1 MTKKRLTIIIVIAVA
16 TVAAAIAAILLNM
29 ETVSVYADIT
39 ADLFFG
45 QMDADEATRLRGEA
59 ETLLTLGDSDGALT
73 VVTFAYTHHDGE
85 ATEPLMLLWARI
97 LFSLDK
103 PEDGCQVLDELLVHY
118 EEEPPAG
125 DLLGET
131 LLALAPEQGY
141 SVLVKLYSYG
151 LAVESPSLPKLEETI
166 DALLDEAIDLE
177 WEFSYEREMAYMD
190 PNVARRDVG
199 MAEMEAEREA
209 PLALA
214 ALLTERYTLG
224 APPLEEQEL
233 ISQPRLAEYLQFNDW
248 IRYEVK
254 GTSVDEI
261 RDEEESEEA
270 EELESLEEITEAASD
285 EDRTGDGADEDDP
298 DDPFAALTDA
308 ERARIDAAL
317 YEAAQMRPEERYT
330 ATTVILCQM
339 EAFTLRGLVERLT
352 LDPYTG
358 RPAIAGELLTLE
370 DEVNEETEEMV
381 EEEVAE

>member
-1 MTKKRLTIIIVIAVA
+1 MTKKRLTVIIIIAVA
-16 TVAAAIAAILLNM
+16 TVAAAVAAILLNM

-45 QMDADEATRLRGEA
+45 QMDADEAIRLRGEA

-85 ATEPLMLLWARI
+85 STEPLMLLWAQI

-103 PEDGCQVLDELLVHY
+103 PVDGCQVLEELLIHY
-118 EEEPPAG
+118 EEEPPVG
-125 DLLGET
+125 DLLGKT
-131 LLALAPEQGY
+131 LLTIAAEQGY
-141 SVLVKLYSYG
+141 SVLVKLHSY
-151 LAVESPSLPKLEETI
+151 AAMVESPSLPILEETI
-166 DALLDEAIDLE
+166 DSLLDEAIDLE
-177 WEFSYEREMAYMD
+177 WEFSYEREMEYMD

-199 MAEMEAEREA
+199 MAEMEAERKA

-214 ALLTERYTLG
+214 ALLTERYALN
-224 APPLEEQEL
+224 APPLEEEAI
-233 ISQPRLAEYLQFNDW
+233 ISQPRLAEYLQFSDW

-261 RDEEESEEA
+261 EEEEQEESEEV
-270 EELESLEEITEAASD
+270 ESLEEITEAASGEIE
-285 EDRTGDGADEDDP
+285 EDNTVDEDDS

-330 ATTVILCQM
+330 ATTIILCRL

-358 RPAIAGELLTLE
+358 RPAIAGELLELE
-370 DEVNEETEEMV
+370 DEVSEDTGEMV
-381 EEEVAE
+381 EEEATE

>member
-1 MTKKRLTIIIVIAVA
+1 MTKKRLTIIIIIVVA
-16 TVAAAIAAILLNM
+16 TVAAAIAAILLNL
-29 ETVSVYADIT
+29 ETVVVHEDIT

-45 QMDADEATRLRGEA
+45 RMDADEAARLRDESEA
-59 ETLLTLGDSDGALT
+59 LLALGDTGGALA

-85 ATEPLMLLWARI
+85 VTEPLMLLWTRI

-103 PEDGCQVLDELLVHY
+103 AEDGCQVLDELLVHY
-118 EEEPPAG
+118 EEEPPV
-125 DLLGET
+125 DDILGEA
-131 LLALAPEQGY
+131 LLSLAPERGY
-141 SVLVKLYSYG
+141 SVLVKLHSYG
-151 LAVESPSLPKLEETI
+151 AAVESPSLPKLEEII

-177 WEFSYEREMAYMD
+177 WAFSYEREMAYMD

-214 ALLTERYTLG
+214 ALLTDIYALG
-224 APPLEEQEL
+224 APPLEEQAL

-248 IRYEVK
+248 IRYEVE

-261 RDEEESEEA
+261 KEEEPEEV
-270 EELESLEEITEAASD
+270 EEIEEVAEVAESA
-285 EDRTGDGADEDDP
+285 DGEDDD

-317 YEAAQMRPEERYT
+317 YEAAQRRPEERYT
-330 ATTVILCQM
+330 ATTVILCQL
-339 EAFTLRGLVERLT
+339 EAFSLRGLVERLT

-358 RPAIAGELLTLE
+358 RPAIAGELLVLE
-370 DEVNEETEEMV
+370 PVAEGEEV
-381 EEEVAE
+381 EEEEAAEAE

>member
-1 MTKKRLTIIIVIAVA
+1 MTKKRLTIIIIIVVA
-16 TVAAAIAAILLNM
+16 TVAAAIAAILLNL
-29 ETVSVYADIT
+29 ETVVVHEDIT

-45 QMDADEATRLRGEA
+45 QMDADEAARLRDESEA
-59 ETLLTLGDSDGALT
+59 LLALGDTGGALA

-85 ATEPLMLLWARI
+85 VTEPLMLLWTRI

-103 PEDGCQVLDELLVHY
+103 AEDGCQVLDELLVHY
-118 EEEPPAG
+118 EEEPPVG

-131 LLALAPEQGY
+131 LLSLAPEQGY
-141 SVLVKLYSYG
+141 SVLVKLHSYG
-151 LAVESPSLPKLEETI
+151 AAVESPSLPKLEEII

-177 WEFSYEREMAYMD
+177 WAFSYEREMAYMD

-214 ALLTERYTLG
+214 ALLTDIYALG
-224 APPLEEQEL
+224 APPLEEQAL

-248 IRYEVK
+248 IRYEVE

-261 RDEEESEEA
+261 KEEEPEEV
-270 EELESLEEITEAASD
+270 EEIAEVSESA
-285 EDRTGDGADEDDP
+285 DGEEEDD

-317 YEAAQMRPEERYT
+317 YEAAQRRPEERYT
-330 ATTVILCQM
+330 ATTVILCQL
-339 EAFTLRGLVERLT
+339 EAFSLRGLVERLT

-358 RPAIAGELLTLE
+358 RPAIAGELLVPEPVAE
-370 DEVNEETEEMV
+370 DEELEEMV
-381 EEEVAE
+381 EEETAE